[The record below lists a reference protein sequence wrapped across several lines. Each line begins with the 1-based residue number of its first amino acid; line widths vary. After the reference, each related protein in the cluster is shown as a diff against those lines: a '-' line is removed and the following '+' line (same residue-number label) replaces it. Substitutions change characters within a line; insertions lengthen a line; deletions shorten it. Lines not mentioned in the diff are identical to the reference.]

1 MPLSFQSRRRH
12 KIIFQKCG
20 SDFVILLLKITDWE
34 WMNPSRTSETVLLSK
49 KKKRRYCRDGI
60 RIAIMQ
66 IYDQEKNGGKFR
78 IESEVERDKMIVSL
92 PKTPKMDEN
101 VNVLIIEDTPAETML

>member
-20 SDFVILLLKITDWE
+20 SDFCDLVIEDNGWE

-66 IYDQEKNGGKFR
+66 IYDQEKRRK
-78 IESEVERDKMIVSL
+78 IQD
-92 PKTPKMDEN
+92 
-101 VNVLIIEDTPAETML
+101 